1 MDKGCVKEI
10 FLDALTS
17 LKSTWPIPSLTLAH
31 LNVLPHTLRHTY
43 TTECQNNI
51 PILSAWFHF
60 SLFFVPVS
68 LHIWNFSRVKKKIF
82 CLWGK
87 GKGKG
92 KGKGGHGNS
101 KGVSRHICGNKFE
114 LIWIGRYFYIF
125 IMNCLMT
132 TMNIRKVCVI
142 NFKFRVGQLIRDI

>member
-1 MDKGCVKEI
+1 MGKGFVKEI

-31 LNVLPHTLRHTY
+31 LHVLPYTLRHTY

-60 SLFFVPVS
+60 SLFCACFIAYMK
-68 LHIWNFSRVKKKIF
+68 LFSRQKENF
-82 CLWGK
+82 LSLRK
-87 GKGKG
+87 GEGKG

-132 TMNIRKVCVI
+132 TMNTRKVCVI
-142 NFKFRVGQLIRDI
+142 NFQFRVGHLIRDI